1 MLRMLTQWLYT
12 VQYKHIQICTQK
24 RHDECIPM
32 KGMKKQHSIGETEQR
47 IERERGRGDVGISF
61 RIHTA
66 ILLYSVVHLL
76 HRDTL
81 NEQSKYRNTHSAD
94 DYFVF
99 VLKILWWNVS
109 HTQRAITHRHTV
121 HIRYIHCQAYE
132 HIAAWRNGIVRLSLF
147 LFVFLICLLLRLVVS
162 NSLFQSVILWN
173 NSIVLIVVFSIKIT

>member
-109 HTQRAITHRHTV
+109 HTQRYNTHTRWPIQYIYSAKP
-121 HIRYIHCQAYE
+121 IRAYSRLTE
-132 HIAAWRNGIVRLSLF
+132 RNSSGCRCF
-147 LFVFLICLLLRLVVS
+147 CCFLICLLLRLVVS
-162 NSLFQSVILWN
+162 NSTFYQRNFVN
-173 NSIVLIVVFSIKIT
+173 NS